1 VAAATSFRATMH
13 ASTSGRAA
21 SAAPTQPRGTLM
33 VTVPTTCQW
42 RRAVAVRAQ
51 QHQEPDHAAAPSR
64 RQVLVAVPATAAA
77 ALLLLSAAPTLPAA
91 SAAGFRKE
99 LKKRKVPL
107 EEYSVSPDNG
117 LRYYDVEVGRGGGG
131 GGGNSGASSG
141 GVSKGDTATVH
152 FDCVYRGI
160 DAVSSRYARTLGG
173 NRTVAEPF
181 TFTAG
186 FPLPTVAERMAAS
199 GSGGGGLFAGGTGPQ
214 PPPALTTAVL
224 GMRPGGKRTVYV
236 DVPELGYAKGNQEI
250 PAGGAFELKIEL
262 LSVAAGSGGGRE

>member
-1 VAAATSFRATMH
+1 MH
-13 ASTSGRAA
+13 ASTSTRTTAAATSCPAAQTPLTRPLVSARAGRRRAA
-21 SAAPTQPRGTLM
+21 AHAAAAANADSADALATPPLS
-33 VTVPTTCQW
+33 
-42 RRAVAVRAQ
+42 RRAVLAL
-51 QHQEPDHAAAPSR
+51 AP
-64 RQVLVAVPATAAA
+64 AAA
-77 ALLLLSAAPTLPAA
+77 AATALLPASRA

-107 EEYSVSPDNG
+107 EEYSVSADTG
-117 LRYYDVEVGRGGGG
+117 LRYYDFEVGRGGGG
-131 GGGNSGASSG
+131 SG
-141 GVSKGDTATVH
+141 GATAAAAAGGVAKGDTATVH

-186 FPLPTVAERMAAS
+186 FPLPTMSERMAAS

-214 PPPALTTAVL
+214 PPPALTSAVL

-250 PAGGAFELKIEL
+250 PAGAAFELKIEL
-262 LSVAAGSGGGRE
+262 LSVAAGSGRSGGGGK